1 MRQSINGVTD
11 MRYATLA
18 LLSLVAGCATAAS
31 PPAGAGSPG
40 SISSTET
47 GGMIRM
53 GQDSRAVSVSL
64 DASPDQV
71 WAALPGIYEQLG
83 IQAEMREEATRTI
96 GTRSF
101 SGSRIDGKRTTDFVR
116 CGNQGSG
123 PSSGAMY
130 RTRLLITTRVMATR
144 DGKTDL
150 VTEVGGTAT
159 PVEGTSTGQI
169 ACASTGDLEQR
180 IRALA
185 LQAIAG

>member
-1 MRQSINGVTD
+1 
-11 MRYATLA
+11 MRYIALA
-18 LLSLVAGCATAAS
+18 SLSILAGCATVAS

-47 GGMIRM
+47 GGVIRM

-64 DASPDQV
+64 EAPPDQV
-71 WAALPGIYEQLG
+71 WAALPGIYQQLG
-83 IQAEMREEATRTI
+83 IQAEMREDATRTI
-96 GTRSF
+96 GTRAF
-101 SGSRIDGKRTTDFVR
+101 TGSRIDGKRTTDFVR

-123 PSSGAMY
+123 PSAGGMF
-130 RTRLLITTRVMATR
+130 RTRLMIVTRVMATS

-150 VTEVGGTAT
+150 VSEVGGTAT
-159 PVEGTSTGQI
+159 PVEGTSTGQV